1 MATSGSS
8 HGPSTDQPPP
18 SLPNS
23 GSAAGVCIM
32 SNAWKDE
39 QDPSLISFISAFL
52 GSNSFRLNF
61 VSISPD
67 LIFNCGGVS
76 IAFVFVTKW
85 DDCCNV
91 GSIFNRVKRLKA
103 QFARLYVVAT
113 LSTKEQDDSFMRSYF
128 QYEME
133 FGKPAFVLVTDA
145 EMGFEKIVKI
155 STSRG
160 MCKQQKV
167 ASKVKVE
174 RKRAVQDT
182 DTFIRVLTSIPNINK
197 HDANSLYLAIGS
209 IEAAAKT
216 SKEDILAN
224 TDLSSDKADSL
235 SRDSLKVQK
244 VSILF
249 SKLLEFVEMGSSVE
263 QNILVT
269 GGAGFIGT
277 HTVVQ
282 LLKEGFKVSII
293 DNLDNSVIEAVD
305 RVRELVGPDL
315 SNKLEFNLGDL
326 RNKGDIEKLF
336 SKQRFDAVIHF
347 AGLKAVGESVG
358 NPRRYFDNNLVGTIN
373 LYETM
378 AKYNCKMMVFSSSA
392 TVYGQPEKIPC
403 VEDFELKAMN
413 PYGRTKLFLEEI
425 ARDIHAAEP
434 EWRIVLLRYF
444 NPVGAHESGRIGED
458 PKGIPNNLMPYIQQV
473 AVGRLP
479 ELNVYGHDYPT
490 EDGSAVR
497 DYIHVMDLADGHIAA
512 LRKLFADPK
521 IGCTAY
527 NLGTG
532 RGTSVLEMVAAFEKA
547 SGKKIPIKLC
557 PRRAGD
563 ATAVYA
569 STERAEKELGWKAK
583 YGVDEMCR
591 DQWNWANNNPWGYQK
606 KL

>member
-1 MATSGSS
+1 MAKLRVGDVVKFCIKKITYFGIFCELEGVTALIHPIRSFMGCRFRHCYMFQDRSVSKGRFLSS
-8 HGPSTDQPPP
+8 PPGLSP
-18 SLPNS
+18 TFQVYMEPMFENQYKLL
-23 GSAAGVCIM
+23 ARAG
-32 SNAWKDE
+32 
-39 QDPSLISFISAFL
+39 
-52 GSNSFRLNF
+52 
-61 VSISPD
+61 
-67 LIFNCGGVS
+67 
-76 IAFVFVTKW
+76 
-85 DDCCNV
+85 
-91 GSIFNRVKRLKA
+91 NRV
-103 QFARLYVVAT
+103 QEWVSSINF
-113 LSTKEQDDSFMRSYF
+113 DSR
-128 QYEME
+128 
-133 FGKPAFVLVTDA
+133 
-145 EMGFEKIVKI
+145 
-155 STSRG
+155 
-160 MCKQQKV
+160 
-167 ASKVKVE
+167 
-174 RKRAVQDT
+174 
-182 DTFIRVLTSIPNINK
+182 
-197 HDANSLYLAIGS
+197 
-209 IEAAAKT
+209 
-216 SKEDILAN
+216 
-224 TDLSSDKADSL
+224 
-235 SRDSLKVQK
+235 
-244 VSILF
+244 
-249 SKLLEFVEMGSSVE
+249 EMGSSVE

-282 LLKEGFKVSII
+282 LLKEGFKVSDRTLIISVSII

-315 SNKLEFNLGDL
+315 SKKLDFTQGDL

-347 AGLKAVGESVG
+347 AGLKAVGESVA
-358 NPRRYFDNNLVGTIN
+358 NPRRYFDNNLVGTIH

-403 VEDFELKAMN
+403 MEDFELKAMN

-425 ARDIHAAEP
+425 ARDIQAAEP

-557 PRRAGD
+557 PRRPGD

-591 DQWNWANNNPWGYQK
+591 DQWKWANNNPWGYQK
-606 KL
+606 KP

>member
-1 MATSGSS
+1 
-8 HGPSTDQPPP
+8 
-18 SLPNS
+18 
-23 GSAAGVCIM
+23 
-32 SNAWKDE
+32 
-39 QDPSLISFISAFL
+39 
-52 GSNSFRLNF
+52 
-61 VSISPD
+61 
-67 LIFNCGGVS
+67 
-76 IAFVFVTKW
+76 
-85 DDCCNV
+85 
-91 GSIFNRVKRLKA
+91 
-103 QFARLYVVAT
+103 
-113 LSTKEQDDSFMRSYF
+113 
-128 QYEME
+128 
-133 FGKPAFVLVTDA
+133 
-145 EMGFEKIVKI
+145 
-155 STSRG
+155 
-160 MCKQQKV
+160 
-167 ASKVKVE
+167 
-174 RKRAVQDT
+174 
-182 DTFIRVLTSIPNINK
+182 
-197 HDANSLYLAIGS
+197 
-209 IEAAAKT
+209 
-216 SKEDILAN
+216 
-224 TDLSSDKADSL
+224 
-235 SRDSLKVQK
+235 
-244 VSILF
+244 
-249 SKLLEFVEMGSSVE
+249 MGSSVE

-315 SNKLEFNLGDL
+315 SKKLEFNLGDL

-378 AKYNCKMMVFSSSA
+378 AKYNCKKMVFSSSA

-403 VEDFELKAMN
+403 MEDFELKAMN

-425 ARDIHAAEP
+425 ARDIQKAEP

-473 AVGRLP
+473 AVGRQP
-479 ELNVYGHDYPT
+479 ELNVFGHDYPT
-490 EDGSAVR
+490 KDGSAVR

-512 LRKLFADPK
+512 LKKLFADAEP
-521 IGCTAY
+521 GCIAY

-532 RGTSVLEMVAAFEKA
+532 RGTSVLEMVAAFENA
-547 SGKKIPIKLC
+547 SGKKILIKLC
-557 PRRAGD
+557 ARRSGD

-583 YGVDEMCR
+583 YGVEEMCR